1 MKRIMRKML
10 ALLIASALCMSL
22 LSGCSG
28 SNDSGNGSGAGSDV
42 GSGTDTSGQAG
53 TEKETD
59 VSKMPVVKFMAA
71 SAGLYDNVDKVQAAM
86 NEILAE
92 RYGIQCELHF
102 EGFGSYTQQ
111 LNLMLTS
118 AGEVDVFYVGG
129 GPTTFVNNGM
139 IYDMTDLWE
148 NNASDEFKALFPEAY
163 LEANRVGGKLYAI
176 PSNVNFSNEILVH
189 ANKSMVDQMGIEI
202 DDEKIWTLDEIHDLV
217 AKAKETFP
225 DVYGIAPQSAG
236 VLVNQLN
243 WESLGDAYNIGVV
256 PDRGASRKV
265 ISITE
270 CEEYIEFSK
279 LMRQWYQEGLI
290 MQDVLSTTE
299 SWSTLVPSGRAF
311 CDFDA
316 GAYPNGMTTDDSTY
330 YNLTIYPN
338 WSAANCAVRLGF
350 GIAGNTANPEA
361 AFTLLQATYM
371 DPDICNLLSWGIE
384 GENYVIDENNKASLP
399 EGVTLENN
407 TWTLGFVANWALP
420 NMMGSILPF
429 TSVDGHYDKLREYD
443 SQAEQSGCMGV
454 VFDSTNVADQY
465 TACINAY
472 NKYYAA
478 ILSGTMDTESTL
490 AQFKAE
496 LEASGEADVIAEKQA
511 QIDAKYG
518 N

>member
-1 MKRIMRKML
+1 MKKATSKAIALLLAMVMCIGML
-10 ALLIASALCMSL
+10 AGCGK
-22 LSGCSG
+22 SGD
-28 SNDSGNGSGAGSDV
+28 DSKGNENANTPSQGGETTGGD
-42 GSGTDTSGQAG
+42 Q
-53 TEKETD
+53 EKETD
-59 VSKMPVVKFMAA
+59 VSKMPVVKFMGAA
-71 SAGLYDNVDKVQAAM
+71 AGLYDSLDKVQAKL
-86 NEILAE
+86 NELLAE

-111 LNLMLTS
+111 LNLMLTT

-139 IYDMTDLWE
+139 IYDITDLWE
-148 NNASDEFKALFPEAY
+148 NNATDEFKAMFPEAY
-163 LEANRVGGKLYAI
+163 MEANKVGGRLYAV
-176 PSNVNFSNEILVH
+176 PANVNFSNEILVH
-189 ANKSMVDQMGIEI
+189 ANKSMMDQMGIVP

-217 AKAKETFP
+217 VKAKETFP
-225 DVYGIAPQSAG
+225 DIYGIAPQSKG
-236 VLVNQLN
+236 TLVNQLN
-243 WESLGDAYNIGVV
+243 WESLGDPYNIGVV

-265 ISITE
+265 ISITD

-279 LMRQWYQEGLI
+279 TMNQWYNEGLI

-316 GAYPNGMTTDDSTY
+316 GAYPNGTTTEDSKF
-330 YNLTIYPN
+330 YNLTLYPN
-338 WSAANCAVRLGF
+338 WSAANCAVRLGW
-350 GIAGNTANPEA
+350 GIAGNCKNPEA

-371 DPDICNLLSWGIE
+371 DPDVCNLLSYGIE
-384 GENYVIDENNKASLP
+384 GENYIVDENGKANFP
-399 EGVTLENN
+399 EGVTLEND
-407 TWTLGFVANWALP
+407 TWTLGFVAGWALP
-420 NMMGSILPF
+420 NMMGALPGYS
-429 TSVDGHYDKLREYD
+429 SVDGHFEMIREYD
-443 SQAEQSGCMGV
+443 KNAEQSGCMGV

-478 ILSGTMDTESTL
+478 ILAGTLETETAI

-496 LEASGEADVIAEKQA
+496 LEASGEAEVIAEKQA